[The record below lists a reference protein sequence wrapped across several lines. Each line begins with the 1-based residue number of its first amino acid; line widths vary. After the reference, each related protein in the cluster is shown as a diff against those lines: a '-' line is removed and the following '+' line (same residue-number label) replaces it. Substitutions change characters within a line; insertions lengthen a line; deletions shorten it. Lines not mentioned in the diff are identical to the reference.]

1 MKKDFWERAEELLH
15 TALERSPEARRAFLD
30 KACGE
35 DTELRRQ
42 VETLLTQD
50 EQAGSFLA
58 KPALAEAAAKMM
70 GNGDPMSMIG
80 KALGRYAITSKLG
93 EGGMGIVYLAH
104 DTSLDRKVAIKFLPE
119 FLKQDETAR
128 KRFNREAR
136 SAAAL
141 DHPFICA
148 IHEIGEAE
156 GKSFIVMEYLE
167 GQTLQNRLAQG
178 VAPLKQ
184 AMQWAAEI
192 SEALTVAHEKGI
204 MHRDLKPANIMLLQT
219 GHAKVMDF
227 GLAKQMAMSP
237 DAGDMARTLT
247 NGLTREGTTVGTIPY
262 MSPEQVQ
269 GKTVDL
275 RSDLFS
281 FGIVLYEMLTGANP
295 FTREAAFDTAAAI
308 VRETPAPISKYRN
321 DVPQSLVAII
331 HRLLAKDPNDRYQH
345 AREVTA
351 ALQNAIDEAS
361 GPKIVATL
369 PAFAGIWKT
378 LKKPVCMIP
387 IILVSA
393 VAVYFSVLG
402 VKTYQKR
409 KWAREV
415 VPKEVERLVK
425 ISPATENDL
434 ALSLIDR
441 EKATNVIAA
450 FNLVRDARTA
460 LPADAELDR
469 LWNLLSEKISV
480 TTQPGGARIYARPYR
495 FPKESWQFWGI
506 SPFQGRV
513 ARILWRCKLEKEEHE
528 TLDALMAKQFTS
540 MIQAPL
546 SRILDKKGQ
555 IPSGM
560 VRIGSRKI
568 ENIQLVD
575 FFLDKYEVT
584 NKQFREFVRAGGY
597 QNQSYWKHEFLK
609 NGKKITWAEAMSSFT
624 DLTGRPGPAT
634 WQAGDYYSEDQAD
647 FPVAGVSWYEAA
659 AYAEFVKK
667 SLPTIYH
674 WAAPNLYPSWD
685 VFWPNSIIV
694 PLSNL
699 GSAGALR
706 VGSCEGINFYG
717 IYDMAG
723 NAREWCLNQAP
734 EGRTLRGGA
743 WNDYPY
749 MFSFVTWADSFDR
762 SPKNGFRC
770 AYYPEPGKIPEAA
783 FGPVLRAK
791 LREFAKERPVSDDIF
806 EVYKNQFSYD
816 KADLNVKPE
825 AFKESEHWIMEKV
838 SFDAAY
844 DKERMLAY
852 LFLPKNSKPS
862 FQVVIC
868 FPGIG
873 ALSREASAISD
884 LPDFFLKS
892 GRAVLLP
899 IYNGTYERSEGLPYP
914 DTSNKHREYLIK
926 LGKDFSRSI
935 DYLGS
940 RSDMDMHRIAFY
952 GLSWGACMSPVLPAI
967 EPRVKASISILGG
980 FWNNWPYGFPP
991 EADQFNYAP
1000 RVKVPVLM
1008 LNGEYDSIFPYEAN
1022 VKPMFNLLGTS
1033 PKDKFL
1039 KLYHT
1044 DHSIPRNELIKESL
1058 WFLDRYFGPVKSSQ

>member
-1 MKKDFWERAEELLH
+1 
-15 TALERSPEARRAFLD
+15 
-30 KACGE
+30 
-35 DTELRRQ
+35 
-42 VETLLTQD
+42 
-50 EQAGSFLA
+50 
-58 KPALAEAAAKMM
+58 MM

-80 KALGRYAITSKLG
+80 KALGRYTITSKLG

-119 FLKQDETAR
+119 VLKQDETAR
-128 KRFNREAR
+128 KRFDREAR

-148 IHEIGEAE
+148 IHEIGEVE

-167 GQTLQNRLAQG
+167 GQTLNDRLAQG
-178 VAPLKQ
+178 AAPLKQ

-204 MHRDLKPANIMLLQT
+204 IHRDLKPANIMLLQT

-237 DAGDMARTLT
+237 DSGDMAQTLT
-247 NGLTREGTTVGTIPY
+247 NALTGEGTTVGTVPY

-295 FTREAAFDTAAAI
+295 FGRETAFDIATAI
-308 VRETPAPISKYRN
+308 VRETPAPISTYRN

-351 ALQNAIDEAS
+351 ALQNVIDEVS
-361 GPKIVATL
+361 GPKIVATP

-378 LKKPVCMIP
+378 LKKPVCLIP
-387 IILVSA
+387 IILVLA
-393 VAVYFSVLG
+393 VAVYFSVQG
-402 VKTYQKR
+402 VRTYQKR
-409 KWAREV
+409 KWAQEV

-425 ISPATENDL
+425 ISPATENDM
-434 ALSLIDR
+434 ARSLIEM

-450 FNLVRDARTA
+450 FNLVRDAREV
-460 LPADAELDR
+460 LSVDAALDR
-469 LWNLLSEKISV
+469 LWNLLSENVSV
-480 TTQPGGARIYARPYR
+480 ATKPAGARIYARPYN
-495 FPKESWQFWGI
+495 FPKESWQYWGT

-528 TLDALMAKQFTS
+528 TLEAIMARDPL
-540 MIQAPL
+540 PL
-546 SRILDKKGQ
+546 SRVLDKKGQ

-568 ENIQLVD
+568 ENIPLD
-575 FFLDKYEVT
+575 DYFLDKYEVT

-597 QNQSYWKHEFLK
+597 QKQSYWKHEFLK
-609 NGKKITWAEAMSSFT
+609 NGKKIAWAEAMSAFT

-634 WQAGDYYSEDQAD
+634 WQAGDYPENQAD

-674 WAAPNLYPSWD
+674 WKAPNLYPSWD
-685 VFWPNSIIV
+685 VFWPSSIIV

-723 NAREWCLNQAP
+723 NVREWCFNQAP
-734 EGRTLRGGA
+734 EGRSLRGGA
-743 WNDYPY
+743 WDDYPY
-749 MFSFVTWADSFDR
+749 MFSTAIQVDPFNR

-783 FGPVLRAK
+783 FGPTLRAK
-791 LREFAKERPVSDDIF
+791 LREYAKERPVSDAVF
-806 EVYKNQFSYD
+806 EVYKRQFSYD

-825 AFKESEHWIMEKV
+825 AFKESEQWIMEKV

-844 DKERMLAY
+844 DSERMLAY
-852 LFLPKNSKPS
+852 LFLPKNSKPP
-862 FQVVIC
+862 FQVVIY
-868 FPGIG
+868 FPGGG
-873 ALSREASAISD
+873 AVSKEASAISD
-884 LPDFFLKS
+884 IPDFDFFLKS
-892 GRAVLLP
+892 GRAVLYP
-899 IYNGTYERSEGLPYP
+899 IYKGTHERSEKLPDLNEPYHNR
-914 DTSNKHREYLIK
+914 DYMIK

-935 DYLGS
+935 D
-940 RSDMDMHRIAFY
+940 
-952 GLSWGACMSPVLPAI
+952 
-967 EPRVKASISILGG
+967 
-980 FWNNWPYGFPP
+980 
-991 EADQFNYAP
+991 
-1000 RVKVPVLM
+1000 
-1008 LNGEYDSIFPYEAN
+1008 
-1022 VKPMFNLLGTS
+1022 
-1033 PKDKFL
+1033 
-1039 KLYHT
+1039 
-1044 DHSIPRNELIKESL
+1044 
-1058 WFLDRYFGPVKSSQ
+1058 